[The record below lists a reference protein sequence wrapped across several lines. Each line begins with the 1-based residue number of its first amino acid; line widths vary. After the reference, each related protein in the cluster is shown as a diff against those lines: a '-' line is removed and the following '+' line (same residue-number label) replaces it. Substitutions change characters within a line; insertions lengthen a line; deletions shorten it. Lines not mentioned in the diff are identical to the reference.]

1 MKMVYRNEDMSPRG
15 KLTVLVQDDGDVI
28 VCSQGMDRD
37 LVQPGSSVEFC
48 AIGSGGGR
56 SPHTLR
62 ALYALVEAIER
73 DNAEQ
78 PIAPPSTAI
87 RTK

>member
-1 MKMVYRNEDMSPRG
+1 MKIVERNEDMSPRG
-15 KLTVLVQDDGDVI
+15 KLVVLQQDDGDII

-62 ALYALVEAIER
+62 ALYALMEAIER
-73 DNAEQ
+73 DNAER
-78 PIAPPSTAI
+78 PLVRVD
-87 RTK
+87 RTTERK